1 MENQPNTTTTPTE
14 TKFCQ
19 HCGQKIPKD
28 AVLCT
33 QCGRMVEE
41 QQTAP
46 APQIVINNDN
56 NNVNS
61 NVNQVNAAV
70 VGKMKNKWVAVALC
84 FFLGAFGAHKFY
96 EGKIGM
102 GILYI
107 CTVGLCGFGV
117 IVDLIVLLFKPN
129 PYLP

>member
-61 NVNQVNAAV
+61 NVNQVSRIE
-70 VGKMKNKWVAVALC
+70 WVFRALNRHFFTKQTKKDRSHGTVFFIC
-84 FFLGAFGAHKFY
+84 FNWILQDILFGNI
-96 EGKIGM
+96 KIRQ
-102 GILYI
+102 
-107 CTVGLCGFGV
+107 
-117 IVDLIVLLFKPN
+117 
-129 PYLP
+129 

>member
-1 MENQPNTTTTPTE
+1 M
-14 TKFCQ
+14 
-19 HCGQKIPKD
+19 
-28 AVLCT
+28 LCT

-70 VGKMKNKWVAVALC
+70 AGKMKNKWVAVALC

-117 IVDLIVLLFKPN
+117 IVDLIVLLFQPN